1 VAQDLATQLERLKAL
16 DERAVDELEAA
27 WRSLLAIIERQVN
40 ECADTDALPEPRDL
54 TGLRSLRAAG
64 FERGLA
70 RPLEA
75 LGMEGLVARALGTSE
90 ARDRS
95 VDAWLR
101 AQPESVALT
110 GPEAVA
116 QAETWGSTTPWRWL
130 ARWAKKSRPIPLRHV
145 ASSQMIRLSEGR
157 AREEGECLAAVGEGL
172 RQLLRRWHA
181 ARLPLDAVVDLGVS
195 KNDVARVRE
204 AAAAE
209 QGLLE
214 RRGARAIARRRA
226 WIADSLL
233 PALVSALVRARFLPP
248 RPPEV
253 EHSIGWKL
261 LPHWRRQLDHVRE
274 ELDLARALEER
285 TANLLAALDDML
297 ARIARED
304 AQLRAELDR
313 LSAALSRED
322 VRLADLE
329 VQFEHTKPS
338 DLLAGLD
345 RLVKREVARLPSVAT
360 VGVRL
365 RPRPGPSTA
374 GGRTVHPRAA
384 FLARYEKSVRPAFGG
399 LLEAAEAPHRALVED
414 LRRASDV
421 VSFAASAVEAGETS
435 QVVAREA
442 IENAKSLLE
451 FRRDAP
457 RERVVDGLRAAA
469 AICRAGRDVQVH
481 LYGSWLGRRAHAV
494 RRELER
500 GLPAIVAALAVTAA
514 RAVPRAGALVR
525 QVLRRFGSRIGWR
538 RELAAGA
545 SHVAVRPTLPAA
557 FASDAD
563 RTDVPALYRHLFR
576 PDPLDDERFLVGRAP
591 ELAAIAEARDRWEA
605 GHSAGIV
612 VTGERGSGK
621 TSLINCALRGALSS
635 LEVARGEFR
644 DRVLTAEDL
653 RSVIAGIVGTD
664 PKDLESH
671 LGAARRVIVIEEFER
686 TFLRHIGHYEAVRAF
701 WQLISATS
709 ASTLWIVV
717 VNDIAFRILDAAV
730 GARQRFSHWIDAGA
744 ASEEEVR
751 RAILVRHDLSGLR
764 LRFEYANR
772 SEAPSR
778 RAFGLTRAPDDPERM
793 FFRTVARQSGGVYRT
808 AFNLWLGHIGGTRDG
823 VLTMRVP
830 VIRDLSPVI
839 SDLGLSDLFTLIALL
854 QHGSLTSEEHA
865 IVFQQPVEASRGQI
879 EELTAREL
887 VSPEPGRPGHRI
899 RPEAMGV
906 VQEALFRRNL
916 I

>member
-1 VAQDLATQLERLKAL
+1 
-16 DERAVDELEAA
+16 
-27 WRSLLAIIERQVN
+27 
-40 ECADTDALPEPRDL
+40 
-54 TGLRSLRAAG
+54 
-64 FERGLA
+64 
-70 RPLEA
+70 
-75 LGMEGLVARALGTSE
+75 
-90 ARDRS
+90 
-95 VDAWLR
+95 
-101 AQPESVALT
+101 
-110 GPEAVA
+110 
-116 QAETWGSTTPWRWL
+116 
-130 ARWAKKSRPIPLRHV
+130 
-145 ASSQMIRLSEGR
+145 
-157 AREEGECLAAVGEGL
+157 
-172 RQLLRRWHA
+172 
-181 ARLPLDAVVDLGVS
+181 
-195 KNDVARVRE
+195 
-204 AAAAE
+204 
-209 QGLLE
+209 
-214 RRGARAIARRRA
+214 
-226 WIADSLL
+226 
-233 PALVSALVRARFLPP
+233 
-248 RPPEV
+248 
-253 EHSIGWKL
+253 
-261 LPHWRRQLDHVRE
+261 
-274 ELDLARALEER
+274 
-285 TANLLAALDDML
+285 
-297 ARIARED
+297 
-304 AQLRAELDR
+304 
-313 LSAALSRED
+313 
-322 VRLADLE
+322 
-329 VQFEHTKPS
+329 
-338 DLLAGLD
+338 
-345 RLVKREVARLPSVAT
+345 
-360 VGVRL
+360 
-365 RPRPGPSTA
+365 
-374 GGRTVHPRAA
+374 
-384 FLARYEKSVRPAFGG
+384 
-399 LLEAAEAPHRALVED
+399 
-414 LRRASDV
+414 
-421 VSFAASAVEAGETS
+421 
-435 QVVAREA
+435 
-442 IENAKSLLE
+442 
-451 FRRDAP
+451 
-457 RERVVDGLRAAA
+457 
-469 AICRAGRDVQVH
+469 
-481 LYGSWLGRRAHAV
+481 
-494 RRELER
+494 
-500 GLPAIVAALAVTAA
+500 
-514 RAVPRAGALVR
+514 
-525 QVLRRFGSRIGWR
+525 
-538 RELAAGA
+538 
-545 SHVAVRPTLPAA
+545 
-557 FASDAD
+557 
-563 RTDVPALYRHLFR
+563 
-576 PDPLDDERFLVGRAP
+576 
-591 ELAAIAEARDRWEA
+591 
-605 GHSAGIV
+605 
-612 VTGERGSGK
+612 
-621 TSLINCALRGALSS
+621 